1 MPAAAAWMIR
11 LAFGYLAAGFVLGAV
26 MLGAGLRTPPMIL
39 IHGEWLLWGWM
50 LQLAF
55 GVAAWILPKS
65 PQRREWTAVWVALVL
80 LNVGLVVVTM
90 GGAAQQPLSVAA
102 GRSLLLASAAVFAAY
117 IWPRIRSFREKM
129 VKPRAKR

>member
-80 LNVGLVVVTM
+80 LNVGLRSEERRV
-90 GGAAQQPLSVAA
+90 GRE
-102 GRSLLLASAAVFAAY
+102 GRS
-117 IWPRIRSFREKM
+117 R
-129 VKPRAKR
+129 